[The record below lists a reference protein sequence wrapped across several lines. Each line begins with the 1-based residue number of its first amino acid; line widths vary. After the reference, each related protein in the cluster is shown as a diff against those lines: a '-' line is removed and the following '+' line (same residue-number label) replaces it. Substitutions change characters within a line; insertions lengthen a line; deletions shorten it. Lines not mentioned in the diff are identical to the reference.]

1 MHNPIQINV
10 GDNDSLNANKNIT
23 QNIIVVSEHDKEKK
37 LMELLDEV
45 FDLPLSRIEFLLN
58 F

>member
-45 FDLPLSRIEFLLN
+45 RTCRE
-58 F
+58 

>member
-23 QNIIVVSEHDKEKK
+23 QHIIVVSEYEKEKK
-37 LMELLDEV
+37 LLELLDEV
-45 FDLPLSRIEFLLN
+45 FMLRAVEKN
-58 F
+58 